1 MHRRPIRSRPALVI
15 GGVLTVAVALAGT
28 MSATAA
34 STVASAVAPGDL
46 QSFTSHGEV
55 LNILPPGSNGNV
67 SLPTLVSL
75 GVTKAPTLVSTPG
88 DPKGDL
94 TTATGTAPA
103 HFADQLEM
111 YDALS
116 KVSPG
121 QLTANNLTAYYKD
134 ARLGVADAD
143 VVSTEMP
150 RAGLTIK
157 RDRFGVPAHR
167 SCGSPRTHRSRRPP
181 RSPGSPS
188 VTAPRARR
196 CSTSSM
202 R

>member
-88 DPKGDL
+88 DPRV
-94 TTATGTAPA
+94 TSQQP
-103 HFADQLEM
+103 
-111 YDALS
+111 
-116 KVSPG
+116 PG
-121 QLTANNLTAYYKD
+121 
-134 ARLGVADAD
+134 
-143 VVSTEMP
+143 
-150 RAGLTIK
+150 
-157 RDRFGVPAHR
+157 
-167 SCGSPRTHRSRRPP
+167 RRPHT
-181 RSPGSPS
+181 SP
-188 VTAPRARR
+188 
-196 CSTSSM
+196 TSS
-202 R
+202 RCTTH